1 MKSVFRILAV
11 ILLLAVSNV
20 VNAQDECS
28 SATTLTP
35 GSTCSYTTFDL
46 AGTLT
51 KSANAAANCSAS
63 SIVDDAWA
71 KFTATGTSS
80 TVNYSNTNRDAAIWI
95 YSGSSCSALTQLTCV
110 NAITGTG
117 VETVTFA
124 TTVSSTYYIR
134 IGRMSG
140 NATQSMSG
148 SICVVSCNAPSNDD
162 PCSAA
167 TLTVGSSVSFST
179 YTTACA
185 SASSGVT
192 APGCANY
199 NGGDVWFK
207 ATIPA

>member
-95 YSGSSCSALTQLTCV
+95 YSGSSCS
-110 NAITGTG
+110 
-117 VETVTFA
+117 
-124 TTVSSTYYIR
+124 
-134 IGRMSG
+134 
-140 NATQSMSG
+140 
-148 SICVVSCNAPSNDD
+148 
-162 PCSAA
+162 
-167 TLTVGSSVSFST
+167 
-179 YTTACA
+179 
-185 SASSGVT
+185 
-192 APGCANY
+192 
-199 NGGDVWFK
+199 
-207 ATIPA
+207 